1 VSFLEAWPLALGG
14 IVVGMTLL
22 WLLSLMLRNASI
34 VDLAWGPGFAAVAVF
49 AAIVGNGYD
58 PRRVLVAL
66 LAAVWGLRLGA
77 YIFLRNRGHGEDP
90 RYRAMRRNRGP
101 SFWWFSFLQVFL
113 LQGVLMWIIAMPLVW
128 AASAREPDGIWW
140 TDVVGAIVW
149 AIGFGFEA
157 IGDWQLARFK
167 ADPANRGSVMD
178 KGLWR
183 YTRHPNYFGD
193 ALLWWGLF
201 IIAAGTSSG
210 LFTIISPI
218 IMTVLLVRVS
228 GVALLERSQV
238 RAKPGYQAY
247 IARTSPLVPWFP
259 RRDKVSHRVA

>member
-1 VSFLEAWPLALGG
+1 
-14 IVVGMTLL
+14 
-22 WLLSLMLRNASI
+22 
-34 VDLAWGPGFAAVAVF
+34 
-49 AAIVGNGYD
+49 
-58 PRRVLVAL
+58 
-66 LAAVWGLRLGA
+66 
-77 YIFLRNRGHGEDP
+77 
-90 RYRAMRRNRGP
+90 
-101 SFWWFSFLQVFL
+101 
-113 LQGVLMWIIAMPLVW
+113 
-128 AASAREPDGIWW
+128 
-140 TDVVGAIVW
+140 VGAIVW

-247 IARTSPLVPWFP
+247 IARTSPFVPWFP